1 MRRRD
6 FTLGLGALALAGCA
20 TRSAA
25 RADDLLVF
33 AYFTTGKGEADG
45 PASHND
51 DGKIGFHVMP
61 SWMRARADGQRAA
74 RSTLP

>member
-25 RADDLLVF
+25 RADDMLVF
-33 AYFTTGKGEADG
+33 AL
-45 PASHND
+45 SLIH
-51 DGKIGFHVMP
+51 I
-61 SWMRARADGQRAA
+61 
-74 RSTLP
+74 

>member
-20 TRSAA
+20 TRPAA

-33 AYFTTGKGEADG
+33 AYFTTGKGATN
-45 PASHND
+45 SCRTHWFVNFVSTRNKHNRLTSE
-51 DGKIGFHVMP
+51 VM
-61 SWMRARADGQRAA
+61 
-74 RSTLP
+74 TLTHLT